1 MVKITH
7 QWAENRNGRKRV
19 RAVVETLNWP
29 LTITEI
35 ADKADA
41 SQSTATTELE
51 RLKRDKWVRETIVV
65 RQ

>member
-1 MVKITH
+1 MVGITN
-7 QWAENRNGRKRV
+7 QCPEDISGRERV
-19 RAVVETLNWP
+19 RAVVETLNGP

-41 SQSTATTELE
+41 SQSTAKTELE